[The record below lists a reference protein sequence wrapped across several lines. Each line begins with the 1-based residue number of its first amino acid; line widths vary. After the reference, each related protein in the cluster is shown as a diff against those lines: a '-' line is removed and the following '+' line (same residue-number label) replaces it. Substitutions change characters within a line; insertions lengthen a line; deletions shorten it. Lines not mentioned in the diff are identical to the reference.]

1 MRVLSFDVTLVKSP
15 AFCGSLMHFD
25 LKKCLYRL
33 RKMALNVPHKPT
45 LQSTLLLVQ
54 SIPELS
60 RKPKLLKWEIN
71 QYNMS
76 IPNTWLYT
84 GSIWNWVLLLRWH
97 DSCRNYRNKF
107 KTCRKNHATG
117 KVNFVGKQTELL
129 PMWALTSLR
138 HLM

>member
-1 MRVLSFDVTLVKSP
+1 MRVLNSDVRLAKSP

-25 LKKCLYRL
+25 LKKYLSRL
-33 RKMALNVPHKPT
+33 RKMALNLPHKPT

-60 RKPKLLKWEIN
+60 KKPKLLKWEIN

-76 IPNTWLYT
+76 ITNTWLYT
-84 GSIWNWVLLLRWH
+84 GSIWNWVLLLLWH
-97 DSCRNYRNKF
+97 DSCLNYRNKF